1 MAGIGIVANAGFLI
15 GNPPFWIDW
24 IVVPFVLPVVAL
36 IAIAVDWRYELAAS
50 FVAVAGT
57 AVVGLIDLFHARAV
71 GLGELLFAFVALLMT
86 LAALAGRVKEPAGT
100 STVPTD
106 ASKM

>member
-1 MAGIGIVANAGFLI
+1 MAGIGVIANAGFLI

-24 IVVPFVLPVVAL
+24 IVVPFVLPVAAL

-57 AVVGLIDLFHARAV
+57 AVIGLIDLFHARAV
-71 GLGELLFAFVALLMT
+71 GLGELLFAFVALLIT
-86 LAALAGRVKEPAGT
+86 VAAMAGRVKPPAG
-100 STVPTD
+100 